1 MNTFTTES
9 WASRRLAAIW
19 SFYAQFCP
27 HTVFSSLYIYIL
39 YCRLYCATFNRLPRR
54 TQRLQLL
61 NFRRRPSH
69 SRGQFS
75 TCMAKIMCTNQLSPA
90 AAAGAW
96 NSSRSL
102 SVLQVVSY
110 RHATRYEVCHCR
122 VARVLCCCMLLHAFS
137 YEVCC
142 CVMLCT
148 GSTFIFCLLASSL
161 GLQGHKMQTSYQNVT
176 RCDKMFTTSDH
187 EVI

>member
-27 HTVFSSLYIYIL
+27 HSLFVFIYIYIL

-54 TQRLQLL
+54 TQHLQLL

-142 CVMLCT
+142 CVKLCT

-161 GLQGHKMQTSYQNVT
+161 GLQGHKMQTSYQTRMLHDVT
-176 RCDKMFTTSDH
+176 RCLQR
-187 EVI
+187 VI